1 MLDFVIF
8 RLIIE
13 YQNAKQ
19 SVAIPPTPPTTLP
32 TMVAVSSDADAGAA
46 GDVPA
51 GMDDAPLVELEGED
65 GVLPVGVDDYLS
77 VAVDVDDTP
86 LVEPEEEDGLFAVG
100 VDDCPSAAVDVDDLA
115 SRAFITLPC
124 SMAYP

>member
-1 MLDFVIF
+1 
-8 RLIIE
+8 
-13 YQNAKQ
+13 
-19 SVAIPPTPPTTLP
+19 
-32 TMVAVSSDADAGAA
+32 MVAVSSDADAGAA

-86 LVEPEEEDGLFAVG
+86 LVEPEEEDGLFASVTETSG
-100 VDDCPSAAVDVDDLA
+100 RYRD
-115 SRAFITLPC
+115 RAKAENYRRACKDRHYDKNRLW
-124 SMAYP
+124 